1 MTPYERHNL
10 YKPYPK
16 LHAYDIYPRFT
27 IVLSIIIGIAF
38 VLLFVRAVGMPGAY

>member
-16 LHAYDIYPRFT
+16 LSPFEIFPVAT
-27 IVLSIIIGIAF
+27 AVLAIGLLIAGFILIIN
-38 VLLFVRAVGMPGAY
+38 L

>member
-16 LHAYDIYPRFT
+16 LSPFDIYPKAT

-38 VLLFVRAVGMPGAY
+38 VLLFIRAVGMPGAY